1 MKLEKRQPSGR
12 EKDQA
17 SIKLLEKL
25 REQLHASNPS
35 TARRAAFHLS
45 WMQDD
50 GLDILTEA
58 LFSQGPRRNKS
69 AAAYGLR
76 KMRGRM
82 KKKALDAFKQGL
94 KHPNSTTVGVCENAL
109 GVLKK
114 KVPKKRS
121 ASERAG
127 ASRIEIRGVRSKRRQ
142 GSRSERVSRPR
153 RNSRR

>member
-50 GLDILTEA
+50 GLDILAEA

-82 KKKALDAFKQGL
+82 RKKALDVFKQGL

-109 GVLKK
+109 GVLQNKR
-114 KVPKKRS
+114 PKKPS
-121 ASERAG
+121 ASKKARK
-127 ASRIEIRGVRSKRRQ
+127 SRIEIRGVRSRKRQ
-142 GSRSERVSRPR
+142 GSRGERVSRPR